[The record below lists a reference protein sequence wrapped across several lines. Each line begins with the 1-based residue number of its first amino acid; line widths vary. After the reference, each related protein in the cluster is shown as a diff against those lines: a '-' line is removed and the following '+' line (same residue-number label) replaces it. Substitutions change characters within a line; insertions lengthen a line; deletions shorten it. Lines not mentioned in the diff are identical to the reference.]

1 MLQCGR
7 SWGTPL
13 LVNELLESVLPRTQQ
28 ERDCGDRERGASWD
42 TWTGFVYASCENV
55 TWKNMTVFP

>member
-28 ERDCGDRERGASWD
+28 ERSCGDRERGARD
-42 TWTGFVYASCENV
+42 TWTGFVYVSCENV